1 MYCCQSC
8 APRWGDI
15 LDCPLSLGL
24 SKVSNENS
32 DKGRHVL
39 IEAQNSVGITLNDK
53 PREVINLIL
62 TPQHG
67 DGIEA
72 EALG

>member
-1 MYCCQSC
+1 
-8 APRWGDI
+8 
-15 LDCPLSLGL
+15 
-24 SKVSNENS
+24 VSNENS
-32 DKGRHVL
+32 DKKGRHVL

>member
-1 MYCCQSC
+1 
-8 APRWGDI
+8 
-15 LDCPLSLGL
+15 
-24 SKVSNENS
+24 VSNENS